1 MILNSCDKRPS
12 QGWSANA
19 AASPLTSL
27 PRIFRVRDQG
37 VSFVMLVLRRRGLFL
52 AILVAFTSKGIWPQI
67 ADTVLPPAL
76 TTEQIVEQMQRHNR
90 EQTEGLIHY
99 QSVRHYQVEYRGF
112 STRAAAKM
120 DVEIN
125 YDASSGKSFRIVTE
139 SGSKALCEK
148 VLKRAVDSERDAQR
162 NEKSTA
168 LTMEN
173 YRFQLAGNE
182 SLAGRPAYILAVEP
196 RTKSKFLYRGKI
208 WVDAVDFALVKVEAE
223 PAKNPSFWIGR
234 THIRES
240 YAKRGSF
247 WLPEHNW
254 SETKVRIGG
263 TAVFVIDYGTYQ
275 IVANAS

>member
-1 MILNSCDKRPS
+1 M
-12 QGWSANA
+12 
-19 AASPLTSL
+19 
-27 PRIFRVRDQG
+27 F
-37 VSFVMLVLRRRGLFL
+37 FFRRRGLFL
-52 AILVAFTSKGIWPQI
+52 AILFAFTSRGIWPQI
-67 ADTVLPPAL
+67 ADAVSPPVL
-76 TTEQIVEQMQRHNR
+76 TSEQVVEQMQRHNQ

-112 STRAAAKM
+112 RTKVVARM

-148 VLKRAVDSERDAQR
+148 VLKRAVDSEMEAKRD
-162 NEKSTA
+162 EKSTA
-168 LTMEN
+168 LTEEN
-173 YRFQLAGNE
+173 YRFQLVGNE
-182 SLAGRPAYILAVEP
+182 SLAGRPTYILVVEP

-208 WVDAVDFALVKVEAE
+208 WVDAVDFALVKIEVE

-240 YAKRGSF
+240 YAKMGSF
-247 WLPEHNW
+247 WLPERNW

-263 TAVFVIDYGTYQ
+263 TAVLIIDYGTYQ
-275 IVANAS
+275 IVPNAS

>member
-1 MILNSCDKRPS
+1 MFV
-12 QGWSANA
+12 
-19 AASPLTSL
+19 
-27 PRIFRVRDQG
+27 FRH
-37 VSFVMLVLRRRGLFL
+37 RGLFL
-52 AILVAFTSKGIWPQI
+52 AILFAFTSRGIWPQI
-67 ADTVLPPAL
+67 ADTASPPAL
-76 TTEQIVEQMQRHNR
+76 TSEQIVEQMQRHNR
-90 EQTEGLIHY
+90 EQTEGLKHY

-112 STRAAAKM
+112 RTKAAAKM

-148 VLKRAVDSERDAQR
+148 VLKRAVDSEREAQR
-162 NEKSTA
+162 DERSTA
-168 LTMEN
+168 LTAEN

-182 SLAGRPAYILAVEP
+182 SLSGRPAYILAVEP

-247 WLPEHNW
+247 WLPERNW

-263 TAVFVIDYGTYQ
+263 TAVFIIDYGTYQ
-275 IVANAS
+275 IVPGAS